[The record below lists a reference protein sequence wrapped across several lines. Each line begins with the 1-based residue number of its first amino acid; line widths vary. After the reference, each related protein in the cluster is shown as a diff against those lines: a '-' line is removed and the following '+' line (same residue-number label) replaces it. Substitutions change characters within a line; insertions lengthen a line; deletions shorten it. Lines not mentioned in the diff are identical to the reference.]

1 MRSFYE
7 RVVKINLF
15 YLRFGLFAQFVA
27 FAVKKFDTVVVVW
40 VVRGADHDTRVAAH
54 IFGEKRDRRSRH
66 RANLAD
72 VVAHGREPRDDGGLD
87 HVAAFARV
95 FA

>member
-1 MRSFYE
+1 MRSFDE
-7 RVVKINLF
+7 LVVKINLF
-15 YLRFGLFAQFVA
+15 YLRFGLFAQFIA
-27 FAVKKFDTVVVVW
+27 FAVKKFNTVIVVR
-40 VVRGADHDTRVAAH
+40 VVRGADHDARVAAH
-54 IFGEKRDRRSRH
+54 IFGEKRYRGSRH
-66 RANLAD
+66 RADLTD